1 MEWELNRRWE
11 KRRQEVVFLRQHTKK
26 GLPGFVDFPVG
37 LVNSVHFLRKCLE
50 NGKYCRRQTFGGTSD
65 EDFIF
70 RLVIMVG
77 VCLRSKPE
85 NLFSFHPANVAGTIR
100 GTKRKKRNKTMIIFF
115 KR

>member
-1 MEWELNRRWE
+1 MNHALLSKDDIICCGRVTTGETSGYMEWELNRRWE

-37 LVNSVHFLRKCLE
+37 LVNSVHFLGKCLE

-70 RLVIMVG
+70 RLVHHG
-77 VCLRSKPE
+77 WSLPE
-85 NLFSFHPANVAGTIR
+85 EQA
-100 GTKRKKRNKTMIIFF
+100 
-115 KR
+115 